1 MIYSDY
7 ARRKMHNVVK
17 LDTKEGYP
25 LTVYNC
31 ANKNLKDYSITGNTG
46 GVGDKT
52 ENLFNYTEPV
62 DGAANIADEYGWFD
76 VTIDNTKGTTSL
88 YTGCSTKI
96 NLDLNPN
103 TSYYLVLE
111 VAERTGNITVRPCNN
126 YDGSS
131 QFNTFLK
138 YDSPNVGIKPPQK
151 IVSKS
156 TFADESI
163 KFMLQTLIECLPG
176 KSGRVKFRIA
186 VYETEKNYMFISIIG
201 GVTAYF
207 LGGLTMAIQALL
219 IFMAIDYITGFMVAF
234 VFQKSPKSESGGYNS
249 KAGFKGL
256 CKKAAILLL
265 VGVAHR
271 LDLVIGVDFIKDSVI
286 CGYCANELIS
296 IIENLGLMGVY
307 VPPVIKKGIDILQKK
322 EDCESAED

>member
-1 MIYSDY
+1 M
-7 ARRKMHNVVK
+7 KM
-17 LDTKEGYP
+17 Y
-25 LTVYNC
+25 
-31 ANKNLKDYSITGNTG
+31 
-46 GVGDKT
+46 
-52 ENLFNYTEPV
+52 FN
-62 DGAANIADEYGWFD
+62 
-76 VTIDNTKGTTSL
+76 
-88 YTGCSTKI
+88 
-96 NLDLNPN
+96 
-103 TSYYLVLE
+103 
-111 VAERTGNITVRPCNN
+111 
-126 YDGSS
+126 
-131 QFNTFLK
+131 
-138 YDSPNVGIKPPQK
+138 
-151 IVSKS
+151 
-156 TFADESI
+156 
-163 KFMLQTLIECLPG
+163 
-176 KSGRVKFRIA
+176 
-186 VYETEKNYMFISIIG
+186 MFISIIG

-265 VGVAHR
+265 VGIAHR

-307 VPPVIKKGIDILQKK
+307 VPPVIKRGIDILQKK